1 MLHLFF
7 LMYGSETW
15 TLNKQLEDR
24 IDAFEMWVYRRI
36 GRTSW
41 KEKKTNKE
49 VLKTLNMKKEL
60 LREIKIRQIKY
71 FGHIKRHDTLLKT
84 LLEGKK
90 SKGGEQEVGRNTSG
104 RVTSHDGQV
113 TV

>member
-1 MLHLFF
+1 
-7 LMYGSETW
+7 MYGSETW

-49 VLKTLNMKKEL
+49 VLRTLNMKKEL

-84 LLEGKK
+84 LLEVK
-90 SKGGEQEVGRNTSG
+90 SKGSEQEVGRDTSG
-104 RVTSHDGQV
+104 RVTSQDGQD

>member
-1 MLHLFF
+1 MAPDDDDIYSI

-49 VLKTLNMKKEL
+49 VLTTLNMKKEKL
-60 LREIKIRQIKY
+60 IKGNK
-71 FGHIKRHDTLLKT
+71 D
-84 LLEGKK
+84 
-90 SKGGEQEVGRNTSG
+90 
-104 RVTSHDGQV
+104 QV
-113 TV
+113 NKIFWTH